1 VKKRTIIYLL
11 ILVAAIAIA
20 CYWFFGRSGSNA
32 TQYEYAT
39 VTRGNV
45 ENTVS
50 ATGTMTPVTTVEV
63 GTQTSGTIDSV
74 FVDYND
80 RVKQGQIL
88 AVLDTTLLKTTLLDA
103 QATLARAEAQLQQA
117 QADYDRN
124 KSLFDR
130 KMIAEADFLTYQV
143 NLKAQQAA
151 LKSAEASVQR
161 AKRNIEFAVIQ
172 SPITGIVISK
182 NVETGQTV
190 AASLSTP
197 TLFEIAQDLSR
208 MEILVDVDESD
219 IGLIKEGQ
227 NVRFTV
233 AAYSDE
239 EFTGT
244 VKQIRLQ
251 PKTVSNVVTYTA
263 VVEASNDKGLLLPG
277 MTATVDFITDQRTDV
292 LLVPNKALRFSPT
305 TEQIAQAR
313 ERRMQS
319 READAGGRG
328 GAVADTLG
336 GHQGMGMMRP
346 GGVNGERPKDAAV
359 VWCLDSLGQL
369 SMAPFRAGLSDGTN
383 TEVVMSRSLSEGK
396 QIIIGIAGQSSTQ
409 STTRSGADA
418 PHGPGPGRMFGF

>member
-219 IGLIKEGQ
+219 IGLIKDRIQCCHIHGCRRSE
-227 NVRFTV
+227 
-233 AAYSDE
+233 
-239 EFTGT
+239 
-244 VKQIRLQ
+244 
-251 PKTVSNVVTYTA
+251 
-263 VVEASNDKGLLLPG
+263 
-277 MTATVDFITDQRTDV
+277 QR
-292 LLVPNKALRFSPT
+292 
-305 TEQIAQAR
+305 
-313 ERRMQS
+313 
-319 READAGGRG
+319 
-328 GAVADTLG
+328 
-336 GHQGMGMMRP
+336 
-346 GGVNGERPKDAAV
+346 
-359 VWCLDSLGQL
+359 
-369 SMAPFRAGLSDGTN
+369 
-383 TEVVMSRSLSEGK
+383 
-396 QIIIGIAGQSSTQ
+396 
-409 STTRSGADA
+409 
-418 PHGPGPGRMFGF
+418 